1 MYKTLAL
8 ALAAVASAMP
18 APQSGSA
25 NGAHPEKSQ
34 EFGLVMDVDGSK
46 VALTAVSNGTVGNKV
61 LQAGRLSVYTG
72 SPGTIPAMMPVIVGI
87 LELTTSSLLQ
97 LHRWSGEQGF
107 ELAP

>member
-18 APQSGSA
+18 APQSESA

-46 VALTAVSNGTVGNKV
+46 VSLNAVSNGTIGNRV
-61 LQAGRLSVYTG
+61 LQAGRLSVY
-72 SPGTIPAMMPVIVGI
+72 PGTPGTLPTIMTP
-87 LELTTSSLLQ
+87 S
-97 LHRWSGEQGF
+97 
-107 ELAP
+107 

>member
-34 EFGLVMDVDGSK
+34 EFGLVMEVDGSK

-72 SPGTIPAMMPVIVGI
+72 SPGTIPAMM
-87 LELTTSSLLQ
+87 T
-97 LHRWSGEQGF
+97 
-107 ELAP
+107 